1 MKKKLLAIIVAAVML
16 CGMLAGCGNSSAKNN
31 PSPPLP
37 NASNQNNSSNTN
49 GNTNN
54 NNTNNSSANN
64 NTTNNNAGN
73 NNNNNNSTQQSSPR
87 PNNTQNGILQVPVT
101 IINETGATIA
111 KLYASGANNNNWG
124 NNLIGNGSTLP
135 SGYSV
140 NVIFSIDVNS
150 LQWDFKAFDLYGNT
164 LTFKG
169 LDLSRCQTSGVTITL
184 TYDAQTNIGKITA
197 K

>member
-16 CGMLAGCGNSSAKNN
+16 CGMLAGCGNNSPKNN

-54 NNTNNSSANN
+54 NNTNNSNANN